1 MLRPAGRELNGDPD
15 DEQVIDVMMVTTGWI
30 EEANACKTL
39 QQRRACVRTGRAG
52 RGSGAAPARSWI
64 FSIVRQ
70 RARRT
75 RTCQDRRRIQIHQTT
90 RSPVT
95 TTGTGCPGVSID
107 ARGLARYWAYL
118 SQLDAAGQGHELL
131 VHART

>member
-95 TTGTGCPGVSID
+95 TTVPGVRVCRSM
-107 ARGLARYWAYL
+107 RGG
-118 SQLDAAGQGHELL
+118 SL
-131 VHART
+131 VTGRISPSSTRRGKDMNY